1 MSASGSG
8 AAVAGGIRV
17 ESLEGG
23 AVQRL
28 VLATPKANILD
39 AAKMTALTEAFEEA
53 RADRNLKAIVI
64 EGEGDHFSFGAS
76 VPEHLPGKFE
86 EMIPA
91 FHDMFRQLLDTSV
104 LTVAVVRG
112 QCLGGGLE
120 LAAFCNRVV
129 ATPSSRFGQPEILL
143 GVFAPV
149 ASVILPE
156 RMGRPAAEDMLLTGR
171 ILGTDEA
178 RASGLVDEIADDP
191 TEAALAWVRQ
201 HLLPRSAS
209 SLRLAVRAARVG
221 WADRFRGALA
231 EAERLYLED
240 LMSTGDAVEG
250 LQSFLEK
257 RDPIWRNA

>member
-1 MSASGSG
+1 MSGSGSG

-17 ESLEGG
+17 EPLDGG
-23 AVQRL
+23 AIRRV

-39 AAKMTALTEAFEEA
+39 AAKLAALTEAFEEA
-53 RADRNLKAIVI
+53 RADRGLKAILI

-91 FHDMFRQLLDTSV
+91 FHAMFLRLLDTSV
-104 LTVAVVRG
+104 VTVAAVRG

-120 LAAFCNRVV
+120 LAAFCHRII
-129 ATPSSRFGQPEILL
+129 ASPAAKLGQPEIVL
-143 GVFAPV
+143 GVLAPV

-156 RMGRPAAEDMLLTGR
+156 RMGRPAAEDLLLTGR
-171 ILGTDEA
+171 ILGVEEA
-178 RASGLVDEIADDP
+178 HARGLVDEIAEDP
-191 TEAALAWVRQ
+191 GAAALAWIRK

-221 WADRFRGALA
+221 WADRFRASLA
-231 EAERLYLED
+231 EAERLYLEE
-240 LMSTGDAVEG
+240 LMATGDAVEG

-257 RDPIWRNA
+257 RDPVWRNS

>member
-1 MSASGSG
+1 
-8 AAVAGGIRV
+8 VAGGVRI

-23 AVQRL
+23 AVQRI

-53 RADRNLKAIVI
+53 RADRDLKAIVI

-91 FHDMFRQLLDTSV
+91 FHDMFRRLLDASV
-104 LTVAVVRG
+104 FTVAAVRG

-120 LAAFCNRVV
+120 LAAFCQRVV
-129 ATPSSRFGQPEILL
+129 ASPTAKLGQPEIVL
-143 GVFAPV
+143 GVIAPI

-156 RMGRPAAEDMLLTGR
+156 RMGRPAGEDLCLTGR
-171 ILGTDEA
+171 IIGAEEA
-178 RASGLVDEIADDP
+178 LARSLVDEIADDP
-191 TEAALAWVRQ
+191 ADAALAWIRQ

-209 SLRLAVRAARVG
+209 SLRLAVRAARAG
-221 WADRFRGALA
+221 WAERFLAALA
-231 EAERLYLED
+231 ETERLYLEE
-240 LMSTGDAVEG
+240 LMATGDAVEG

-257 RDPIWRNA
+257 RAPVWRNA